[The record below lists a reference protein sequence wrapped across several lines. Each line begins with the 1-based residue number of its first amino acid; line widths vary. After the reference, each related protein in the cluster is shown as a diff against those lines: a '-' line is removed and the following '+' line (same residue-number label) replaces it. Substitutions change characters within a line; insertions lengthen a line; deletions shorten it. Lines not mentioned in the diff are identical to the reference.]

1 MTQSLER
8 PIANP
13 SIVLR
18 EEFDDWAVLFDPDTG
33 SGFGLNPTSV
43 LIFKNLDGKHTE
55 EDILKVLRDNCKSVP
70 TEAPEQIREFVKQ
83 LVSRGFAGYEKA

>member
-1 MTQSLER
+1 MTQSLGR

-33 SGFGLNPTSV
+33 NGFGLSPTSV

-55 EDILKVLRDNCKSVP
+55 EDILKIVQDNCKSVP
-70 TEAPEQIREFVKQ
+70 AKAPEQIREFVKD